1 MKRVLE
7 LLDAARDVCGSDAA
21 LARRIGVDPSHPAH
35 WRRGRPMT
43 AVTVGLLA
51 DVVGLSPD
59 DAQRMALIA
68 VIEGV
73 KDTKKQGG
81 LRRVFFALS
90 ELSSGSVHGGKP
102 KIAALQARRTE
113 TRVPIDGD
121 LTKRALVQLEPEH
134 DIHWRG
140 LRSGWERAALL
151 LRGALNVILPAR
163 PACS

>member
-73 KDTKKQGG
+73 KDTKKQGV
-81 LRRVFFALS
+81 LRRLFFAFLEPS
-90 ELSSGSVHGGKP
+90 
-102 KIAALQARRTE
+102 ALLVGPPRTA
-113 TRVPIDGD
+113 TTPPAQVTDD
-121 LTKRALVQLEPEH
+121 LTERALVQLEPEH